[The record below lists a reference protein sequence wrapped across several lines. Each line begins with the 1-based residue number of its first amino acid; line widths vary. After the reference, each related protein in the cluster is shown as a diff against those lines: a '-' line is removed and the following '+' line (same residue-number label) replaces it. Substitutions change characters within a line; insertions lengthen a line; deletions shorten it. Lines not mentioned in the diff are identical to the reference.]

1 MKQLCMMSLLALVA
15 CGANASD
22 PGYQVLDAKAEP
34 LRTAFNEARGKV
46 RAIFLA
52 APA

>member
-1 MKQLCMMSLLALVA
+1 VLIGFVALFA
-15 CGANASD
+15 CAAPAPD
-22 PGYQVLDAKAEP
+22 PSYQVLTAQAEP
-34 LRTAFNEARGKV
+34 LRTAFNAAGGKV